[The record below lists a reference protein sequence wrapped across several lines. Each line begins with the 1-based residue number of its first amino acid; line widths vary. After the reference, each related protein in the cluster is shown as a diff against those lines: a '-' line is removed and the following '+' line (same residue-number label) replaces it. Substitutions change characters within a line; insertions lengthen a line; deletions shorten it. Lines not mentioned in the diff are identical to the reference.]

1 MRARRRNLLRGC
13 FPVEFGRGLKA
24 RAHGLV
30 PRRACGRARA
40 RARCRGLLTAPSCS
54 PRRRFWLTGVTV
66 LVITRPPSIR
76 CCAIARR
83 PTDCALRPRG
93 FDRRFDRSGQSIRHG
108 AVVHCARRCRGHIAA
123 GRSAGLDHTR
133 QCVRRRPGA
142 ISHHPRAALTH
153 DLDRLADQSEGHRVP
168 VALDRD
174 EPVLGHHPVALHIPV
189 NVTAGSGIVTGI
201 PMNVTAGQCCAI

>member
-93 FDRRFDRSGQSIRHG
+93 FDRRFDRSP
-108 AVVHCARRCRGHIAA
+108 VNPPWRCRT
-123 GRSAGLDHTR
+123 L
-133 QCVRRRPGA
+133 
-142 ISHHPRAALTH
+142 RAAVPGPYCGWTLSWARPHKTGSKF
-153 DLDRLADQSEGHRVP
+153 QSASTVHSMHTNSQVKFGARKSYCKNASRTREI
-168 VALDRD
+168 
-174 EPVLGHHPVALHIPV
+174 LHF
-189 NVTAGSGIVTGI
+189 
-201 PMNVTAGQCCAI
+201 

>member
-30 PRRACGRARA
+30 PRRACGRALA

-133 QCVRRRPGA
+133 QVPNFSRRQQYISMNTNSQVKFGA
-142 ISHHPRAALTH
+142 RKSYCKNASRTREI
-153 DLDRLADQSEGHRVP
+153 
-168 VALDRD
+168 
-174 EPVLGHHPVALHIPV
+174 LHF
-189 NVTAGSGIVTGI
+189 
-201 PMNVTAGQCCAI
+201 